1 MDNRPFP
8 LEHAMKNIVILG
20 STGSIGTNTLDIV
33 DRFPQD
39 FRVIGLT
46 AGSNDDKLEAQIR
59 QFQPACAALANEPA
73 AARLRRR
80 CADLPV
86 QILSGHEGVAQVAQT
101 AEAELVVSAI
111 VGGAGLLPTLAAI
124 RAGKQ
129 IALANKEPMV
139 MAGALMQA
147 EAKKHHVRIFPVD
160 SEHSAIF
167 QSLEGHRRED
177 VKRVILTAS
186 GGPLWDFTHE
196 QLQNVGPERALQ
208 HPNWKMGSKITI
220 DSATLMN
227 KGLEVIEARWLFDIP
242 DAQIEVL
249 VHRESIIHSLVE
261 YRDRSVIAQLGL
273 PDMRTPISYA
283 MRYPERMPLELPSL
297 DLSEISK
304 LTFFKPDFERFPC
317 LRLGYDALQ
326 IGGTMPATMNA
337 ANEVAVEAFLQNGI
351 RFLDI
356 PDIIRST
363 MESHAPRQIDGLDD
377 ALEADRW
384 ARAKAES
391 LVHALT

>member
-1 MDNRPFP
+1 
-8 LEHAMKNIVILG
+8 MKHIVILG

-33 DRFPQD
+33 DRFPEE
-39 FRVIGLT
+39 FRVVGLT
-46 AGSNDDKLEAQIR
+46 AGTNDEKLEAQIR
-59 QFQPACAALANEPA
+59 KFRPTFAALANEA
-73 AARLRRR
+73 AAAKLRER
-80 CADLPV
+80 CAGLPV
-86 QILSGHEGVAQVAQT
+86 KIFAGDEGVAHVAQS
-101 AEAELVVSAI
+101 EGAELVISAI

-139 MAGALMQA
+139 MCGALMQS
-147 EAKKHHVRIFPVD
+147 EAKKHHVRIFPID

-177 VKRVILTAS
+177 VKRIILTAS
-186 GGPLWDFTHE
+186 GGPLWGFSRE
-196 QLQNVGPERALQ
+196 QLQDVSPERALQ

-242 DAQIEVL
+242 ETQIEVL

-283 MRYPERMPLELPSL
+283 MRYPERMPLDLPSL
-297 DLSEISK
+297 DLTAIST
-304 LTFFKPDFERFPC
+304 LTFFKPDHDRFPC
-317 LRLGYDALQ
+317 LQLGYEALR

-337 ANEVAVEAFLQNGI
+337 ANEVAVEAFLQSGI

-363 MESHAPRQIDGLDD
+363 MEAHAPRPIDTLDD
-377 ALEADRW
+377 ALDADRQ
-384 ARAKAES
+384 ARDKAES
-391 LVHALT
+391 LVHALTR